1 MRGTRA
7 AIWVLL
13 GAACTDGSKTPSPS
27 SAAEPGESTSGSE
40 DTDNGRDSADTNDS
54 ADTDDSGDSGETGT
68 TVPADRIT
76 VTSSD
81 RVSCANPS
89 ARTTEGAFEPIYDT
103 EGLHTIDHFEGG
115 LPGATASA
123 AIGDLDG
130 DGILDVVHGKP
141 DGPRVMLGMG
151 DGTFRSAPDDVAA
164 P

>member
-13 GAACTDGSKTPSPS
+13 GAACTDGPKTTSPS
-27 SAAEPGESTSGSE
+27 SAAEPGGSTSGSD
-40 DTDNGRDSADTNDS
+40 DTDEGHDSADTSDS

-103 EGLHTIDHFEGG
+103 DGLHTIEHFGGG

-130 DGILDVVHGKP
+130 DGYSDVLVGSP
-141 DGPRVMLGMG
+141 ED
-151 DGTFRSAPDDVAA
+151 
-164 P
+164 